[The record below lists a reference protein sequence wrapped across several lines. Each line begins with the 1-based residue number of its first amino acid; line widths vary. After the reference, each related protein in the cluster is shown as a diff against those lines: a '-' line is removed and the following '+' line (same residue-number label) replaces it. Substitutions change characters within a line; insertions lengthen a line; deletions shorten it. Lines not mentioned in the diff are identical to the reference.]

1 MQKYRGLLKLGIH
14 PHEAV
19 EMLGEPHRVTE
30 TKYYRR
36 TDWQWFNL
44 RAEAGEFDAL
54 ISFVD
59 GVGRGVV
66 ITGPIEYLTQIVEI
80 HS

>member
-1 MQKYRGLLKLGIH
+1 MDKYRDLLKLGIR

-44 RAEAGEFDAL
+44 HDEAREFDAL
-54 ISFVD
+54 T
-59 GVGRGVV
+59 RGERDARRWQESECVF
-66 ITGPIEYLTQIVEI
+66 PC
-80 HS
+80 

>member
-1 MQKYRGLLKLGIH
+1 MQKYRDLLKLGIH
-14 PHEAV
+14 SHEAV
-19 EMLGEPHRVTE
+19 KMLGELHRVTE

-44 RAEAGEFDAL
+44 RDEAREFHVL

-59 GVGRGVV
+59 GVGKGVV
-66 ITGPIEYLTQIVEI
+66 ITGPIGCVTEMVEN

>member
-1 MQKYRGLLKLGIH
+1 MEKSRDLLKLGIR

-44 RAEAGEFDAL
+44 RDEAREFDAL

-59 GVGRGVV
+59 GVAKGMV
-66 ITGPIEYLTQIVEI
+66 ITGPIGYVTEIAAI